1 MAIPVMVVTVVK
13 GIHSAATHT
22 SHFASKH
29 NLINTA
35 SNLNDIISNVRTDTT
50 DKTKKHEN
58 HISKLFQKWKDEQ
71 PLRDIEKKLDN
82 VDAPIT
88 SKVQAIEEFITAQ
101 PEGDEKTKLQKQWE
115 KLKQS
120 PATEQVSTMAS
131 FIKDL
136 HTQKTQSENRE
147 EKKGKISQK
156 KMFNMHK
163 DKFFDTSLEL
173 KKMSNPSEKKASELK
188 EKMQFHLEKS
198 KQICEKTSRPAT
210 KKKMNNTITEMT
222 NTLPNI
228 NTP

>member
-1 MAIPVMVVTVVK
+1 MAIPVMVATVVK

-22 SHFASKH
+22 IHFASKH
-29 NLINTA
+29 NLIHTA
-35 SNLNDIISNVRTDTT
+35 SNLNDIIGNVRTDTT

-71 PLRDIEKKLDN
+71 PFRDIEKKLNN
-82 VDAPIT
+82 VNAPIT

-156 KMFNMHK
+156 KCF
-163 DKFFDTSLEL
+163 T
-173 KKMSNPSEKKASELK
+173 
-188 EKMQFHLEKS
+188 
-198 KQICEKTSRPAT
+198 CTKTSFSIHHWSS
-210 KKKMNNTITEMT
+210 KKCPIPPKRRH
-222 NTLPNI
+222 PN
-228 NTP
+228 